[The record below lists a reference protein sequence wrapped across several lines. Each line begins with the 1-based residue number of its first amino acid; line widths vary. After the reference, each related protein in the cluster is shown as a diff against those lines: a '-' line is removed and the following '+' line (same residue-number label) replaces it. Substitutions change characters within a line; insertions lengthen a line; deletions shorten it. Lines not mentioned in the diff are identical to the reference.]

1 MSTHTQPSPAAE
13 VFRRFIGMFGADAV
27 ARKYGQGVPDEWKAM
42 LMRLNEHQVQRGVR
56 MLAYSGKS
64 HVPSLPEFVKLCRD
78 AEHDR
83 EVNDQTALPNPDAWQ
98 GDEWGSAANHHLLAY
113 ITREVSRNP
122 ERYGK
127 GRPTYEA
134 MQKKRKPG
142 DGNADASPEFVAC
155 VQVLVG
161 YKNGWAQDMREE
173 AVAGAVPV
181 ERQKAYWAD
190 CMRRAE
196 EQITQL
202 RESYAEAVTA

>member
-13 VFRRFIGMFGADAV
+13 VWRRLIGMFGADAV

-64 HVPSLPEFVKLCRD
+64 NVPSLPEFVKLCRD

-83 EVNDQTALPNPDAWQ
+83 EVNDQPALPNPAAFA
-98 GDEWGSAANHHLLAY
+98 GDQWDSAANHHLHAY
-113 ITREVSRNP
+113 ISRMVAAKP
-122 ERYGK
+122 KRYGQ
-127 GRPTYEA
+127 GPSYEA
-134 MQKKRKPG
+134 MADQKRLG
-142 DGNADASPEFVAC
+142 DKVLDASPEFVAC

-161 YKNGWAQDMREE
+161 YKNGWANDMREE
-173 AVAGAVPV
+173 AIAGAVPV

-196 EQITQL
+196 EQIAQL
-202 RESYAEAVTA
+202 RESYAESVAA